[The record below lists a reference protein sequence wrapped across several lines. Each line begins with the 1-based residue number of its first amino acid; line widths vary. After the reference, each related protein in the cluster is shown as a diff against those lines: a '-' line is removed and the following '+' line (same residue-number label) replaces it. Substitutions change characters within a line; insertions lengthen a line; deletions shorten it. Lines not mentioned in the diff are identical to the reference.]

1 MSMKL
6 THSYVILHPLGNQP
20 GHNRAPLVEAWLT
33 RELGLNTLMDNR
45 NGGAGRPPFYDAIGA
60 VFVLVGQ

>member
-1 MSMKL
+1 ML
-6 THSYVILHPLGNQP
+6 NPQTEHVGTQTRT
-20 GHNRAPLVEAWLT
+20 NRAPEGIVEVH
-33 RELGLNTLMDNR
+33 R